1 MNEAMADEG
10 LFEKIEKIKIHF
22 RILILVGAVVLF
34 GGLFTY
40 FVYIPKTTEIAK
52 TKKNINKLNKRLTQA
67 IKRSKRLPKLN
78 AELALRD
85 TQYEEALK
93 LLPNKKEIPNLL
105 RKVTE
110 LGNDAKLDFRV
121 FVPKKERRKE
131 LYFEIPV
138 AIEVRGGYH
147 NVAVFFDKIGHME
160 RIMNIKDVSMRPV
173 RPRSTNLITKCT
185 AVTYR
190 LRGKASAKKTPK
202 KKKK

>member
-1 MNEAMADEG
+1 MADEG

-22 RILILVGAVVLF
+22 RILILLGAVVLF
-34 GGLFTY
+34 GGLFAY
-40 FVYIPKTTEIAK
+40 FVHIPKTAEIEK
-52 TKKNINKLNKRLTQA
+52 TKKNITKLNKRLTRA
-67 IKRSKRLPKLN
+67 IKRSKKLPKLN
-78 AELALRD
+78 AEMALRD

-110 LGNDAKLDFRV
+110 LGNDAK
-121 FVPKKERRKE
+121 K
-131 LYFEIPV
+131 LYFEIPLAV
-138 AIEVRGGYH
+138 EVRGGYH

-173 RPRSTNLITKCT
+173 KGRSTNLITKCT

-190 LRGKASAKKTPK
+190 LRGKASAKKAPK
-202 KKKK
+202 KKKR

>member
-1 MNEAMADEG
+1 MADEG
-10 LFEKIEKIKIHF
+10 LFEKIEKIKMHF
-22 RILILVGAVVLF
+22 RVLILVGAVVLF
-34 GGLFTY
+34 GGLFAY

-52 TKKNINKLNKRLTQA
+52 TKKSITKLNKRLARA
-67 IKRSKRLPKLN
+67 IKRSKKLPKLN
-78 AELALRD
+78 AEMALRD

-110 LGNDAKLDFRV
+110 LGNDAKLEFRI
-121 FVPKKERRKE
+121 FDPKKERRKK

-160 RIMNIKDVSMRPV
+160 RIMNIKNVSMRPV
-173 RPRSTNLITKCT
+173 KPRSTNLITKCT

-190 LRGKASAKKTPK
+190 LRGKARAKKSSK
-202 KKKK
+202 KK

>member
-1 MNEAMADEG
+1 MADEG

-22 RILILVGAVVLF
+22 RILILLGAVVLF
-34 GGLFTY
+34 GGLFAY
-40 FVYIPKTTEIAK
+40 FVHIPKTAEIEK
-52 TKKNINKLNKRLTQA
+52 TKKNITKLNKRLTRA
-67 IKRSKRLPKLN
+67 IKRSKKLPKLN
-78 AELALRD
+78 AEMALRD

-110 LGNDAKLDFRV
+110 LGNDAKLDFRHIIL
-121 FVPKKERRKE
+121 KKEKRKK
-131 LYFEIPV
+131 LYFEIPLAV
-138 AIEVRGGYH
+138 EVRGGYH

-173 RPRSTNLITKCT
+173 KGRSTNLITKCT

-190 LRGKASAKKTPK
+190 LRGKASAKKAPK
-202 KKKK
+202 KKKR

>member
-1 MNEAMADEG
+1 MADEG

-22 RILILVGAVVLF
+22 RILILVGTVVLF

-40 FVYIPKTTEIAK
+40 FVYIPKSTEIGK
-52 TKKNINKLNKRLTQA
+52 TKKNITRLNKRLTRV
-67 IKRSKRLPKLN
+67 IKRSKRLSKLN
-78 AELALRD
+78 AEKALRD
-85 TQYEEALK
+85 TQYEEALR
-93 LLPNKKEIPNLL
+93 LLPNKKEIPDLL

-110 LGNDAKLDFRV
+110 LGNDAKLDFRI
-121 FVPKKERRKE
+121 FDPQRERRRR

-138 AIEVRGGYH
+138 NIEVRGGYH

-160 RIMNIKDVSMRPV
+160 RIMNIKDVSMRPIK
-173 RPRSTNLITKCT
+173 PRSTTLITKFN

-202 KKKK
+202 KK